1 MVDGPEP
8 VTSTSRRKGK
18 CTICGIEGHKANN
31 KLFHPEGNPNAKV
44 GPARAS
50 KKNAVHQ
57 PPRNVGEIEDEIQNC
72 NLKNDS
78 DDEVDDSD
86 SGEDNFFGESTL
98 SWTIDEAAHDP
109 VQPGFHGPF
118 GQPMPEFKGPPEGIF
133 GDDIADWEEDGNLMQ
148 VFNKFFSNEMFEK
161 MGIATNN
168 FGALYVKNWK
178 EMSRSELAA
187 FLGLIIYMGLIK
199 YGGERRKLWA
209 NNWKGSL
216 FVRSVM
222 SCTRFEQ
229 ILKAWHST
237 DYAEYTAEEIKILK
251 QADPFWPVQD
261 LERALNVTFAARMQP
276 GQFLDIDEQ
285 CIPWKGR
292 HKCRCYNKSKPVKRH
307 FKVFSLN
314 NSSNGYQEQFY
325 LYRGKA
331 EERPADVSATA
342 YPAEVLLQ
350 NVKYQNQNHI
360 LFTDNWFTSFEQLTI
375 CMKYGMHMVGT
386 VQKKRRGVPFS
397 WKPAHGVQQI
407 RVRGEFLSMKSVFF
421 ASEELIEDVY
431 YTTWMDRKPVALLH
445 TFPTKSGTCTRMIKT
460 KNDGWQRQEYT
471 RPTIIPVY
479 NKGMGGTDSGDQRME
494 VYRPEVKTISWIP
507 RVLCHFINAAI
518 VNSFIWYRAAFPEK
532 PITHY
537 KFRDQLVDEM
547 VRPLLEKK
555 LTELGHIKEKSLTK
569 KSWSKE
575 MSRRIGAHYVYQ
587 ERKPA
592 DKRIEGLNPS
602 NPSKQRNRNW
612 FRGNC
617 MLCGRSVDTKC
628 KQCRV
633 WLCCVLNENTK
644 STCFEDFHTLPNFD
658 NRNSLAVEDG
668 SDEEEEADEDF

>member
-86 SGEDNFFGESTL
+86 SGEDDFFGESTL

-251 QADPFWPVQD
+251 QADPVWPVQD

-292 HKCRCYNKSKPVKRH
+292 HKSMPI
-307 FKVFSLN
+307 
-314 NSSNGYQEQFY
+314 
-325 LYRGKA
+325 
-331 EERPADVSATA
+331 
-342 YPAEVLLQ
+342 LQ
-350 NVKYQNQNHI
+350 
-360 LFTDNWFTSFEQLTI
+360 
-375 CMKYGMHMVGT
+375 
-386 VQKKRRGVPFS
+386 
-397 WKPAHGVQQI
+397 
-407 RVRGEFLSMKSVFF
+407 
-421 ASEELIEDVY
+421 
-431 YTTWMDRKPVALLH
+431 
-445 TFPTKSGTCTRMIKT
+445 
-460 KNDGWQRQEYT
+460 
-471 RPTIIPVY
+471 
-479 NKGMGGTDSGDQRME
+479 
-494 VYRPEVKTISWIP
+494 
-507 RVLCHFINAAI
+507 
-518 VNSFIWYRAAFPEK
+518 
-532 PITHY
+532 
-537 KFRDQLVDEM
+537 
-547 VRPLLEKK
+547 
-555 LTELGHIKEKSLTK
+555 
-569 KSWSKE
+569 
-575 MSRRIGAHYVYQ
+575 
-587 ERKPA
+587 
-592 DKRIEGLNPS
+592 
-602 NPSKQRNRNW
+602 
-612 FRGNC
+612 
-617 MLCGRSVDTKC
+617 
-628 KQCRV
+628 
-633 WLCCVLNENTK
+633 
-644 STCFEDFHTLPNFD
+644 
-658 NRNSLAVEDG
+658 
-668 SDEEEEADEDF
+668 